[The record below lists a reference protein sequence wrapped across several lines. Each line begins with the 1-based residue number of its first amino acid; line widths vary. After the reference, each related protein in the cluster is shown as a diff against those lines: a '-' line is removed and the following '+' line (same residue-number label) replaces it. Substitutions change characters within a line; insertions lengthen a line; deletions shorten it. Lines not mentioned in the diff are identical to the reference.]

1 MVKKYPMFDHFVQ
14 YAAQQLGIKK
24 IPTIRYVGHDHD
36 SKNSFGD
43 FKPHEDNI
51 EVRTIDRHPVDIM
64 RTLAHELC
72 HYKWKLDG
80 KGGTNKAGDASEN
93 YANAKA
99 GEIMRKYDD
108 THGFLFKAKPIKE
121 DGIAAAPVNA
131 MGASSS
137 TAGTGGIDTFDPLL
151 LKKKKLRTI
160 LSRRM
165 PPA

>member
-1 MVKKYPMFDHFVQ
+1 MAKNYPMFDNFVQ

-24 IPTIRYVGHDHD
+24 TPKIRYVGHEHD
-36 SKNSFGD
+36 SKKSFGN
-43 FKPHEDNI
+43 FQPQEDII
-51 EVRTIDRHPVDIM
+51 EVRTFDRHPIDVM
-64 RTLAHELC
+64 RTIAHELC
-72 HYKWKLDG
+72 HYKLKLDG
-80 KGGTNKAGDASEN
+80 KYGNNKAGDSSEN

-151 LKKKKLRTI
+151 KKKKLRSI

>member
-1 MVKKYPMFDHFVQ
+1 MAKNYPIFDHFAR

-24 IPTIRYVGHDHD
+24 MPMIRYVGHEQD

-43 FKPHEDNI
+43 FQAHVDKI

-64 RTLAHELC
+64 RTIAHELC
-72 HYKWKLDG
+72 HYKWKLNG
-80 KGGTNKAGDASEN
+80 KKGNNKAGDASEN

-108 THGFLFKAKPIKE
+108 THGFLFRAKPIKE

-137 TAGTGGIDTFDPLL
+137 TAGTGGIDTFDPLF
-151 LKKKKLRTI
+151 KKKKLRTI
-160 LSRRM
+160 LTRRM

>member
-1 MVKKYPMFDHFVQ
+1 MAKNYPMFDKFAQ

-24 IPTIRYVGHDHD
+24 MPAIRYVGHEQD
-36 SKNSFGD
+36 SRNSFGGFQTHAD
-43 FKPHEDNI
+43 KI
-51 EVRTIDRHPVDIM
+51 EVRTIDRHPVDVM
-64 RTLAHELC
+64 RTIAHELC
-72 HYKWKLDG
+72 HYKWKLDS
-80 KGGTNKAGDASEN
+80 KTSTNKAGDSAEN

-121 DGIAAAPVNA
+121 DGIAAAPANV
-131 MGASSS
+131 MGGSSS
-137 TAGTGGIDTFDPLL
+137 TAGTGGIDTIDPL